1 MIAALRQWRWSLAGA
16 ATVPCERPL
25 DPQLA
30 LWRDEHGTHVHPD
43 PEAAD
48 ARLVCFADAAL
59 GRVDRARRTLAIAPL
74 GDEACGATL
83 RHLLIDQLLPRAV
96 ADQGRLVLHAS
107 AVAVEGRAVLFLGAS
122 GRGKS
127 TLSAAIARSGAE
139 LIGDDAIVFDTGGG
153 HPRVRAI
160 HPGLRLLP
168 DSLAAIGPAGQT
180 PSMVASYSEKLS
192 VRPPAMAVQG
202 RDWLPVAAIFV
213 LEAQA
218 IGDGT
223 IRHRQLAC
231 ADAAIALV
239 ANSFA
244 LDPSDGMRAG
254 ANLARAASVAGS
266 IPVIALHYP
275 RDYARLS
282 DVEAGVLALAKE
294 ADSRQLARPS
304 PPDEPG

>member
-1 MIAALRQWRWSLAGA
+1 MIAALRQWRWSLASA
-16 ATVPCERPL
+16 ATVPCKLPL
-25 DPQLA
+25 DPRRA

-43 PEAAD
+43 PATAD
-48 ARLVCFADAAL
+48 ARLVRFADLAL
-59 GRVDRARRTLAIAPL
+59 GRVDRVRRTLAIAPL
-74 GDEACGATL
+74 RDDACAATL
-83 RHLLIDQLLPRAV
+83 RHFLIDQLLPRAV
-96 ADQGRLVLHAS
+96 ADQGRLVLHAGG
-107 AVAVEGRAVLFLGAS
+107 VAVEGRAVLFLGES

-127 TLSAAIARSGAE
+127 TLSAALVRSGAD
-139 LIGDDAIVFDTGGG
+139 LVGDDAIAFDPGGG

-180 PSMVASYSEKLS
+180 PSMVATCSEKLS
-192 VRPPAMAVQG
+192 VCPPELAEQG
-202 RDWLPVAAIFV
+202 RGWLPVAAIFV

-223 IRHRQLAC
+223 IRHRRLAC

-254 ANLARAASVAGS
+254 ANLVHAASVAGS
-266 IPVIALHYP
+266 VPVIALHYP
-275 RDYARLS
+275 RDYARLP
-282 DVEAGVLALAKE
+282 DVEAVVRALAKN
-294 ADSRQLARPS
+294 ADSRQFGRPS